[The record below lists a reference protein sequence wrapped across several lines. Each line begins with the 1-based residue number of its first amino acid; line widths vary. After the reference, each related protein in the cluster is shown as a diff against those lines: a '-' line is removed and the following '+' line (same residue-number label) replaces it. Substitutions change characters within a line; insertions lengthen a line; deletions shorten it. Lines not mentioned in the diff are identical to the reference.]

1 MQTQDNYNRV
11 TACNGQSLVSSA
23 KQCEQPR
30 NTYTSPLHIS
40 TTHSNILEAIH
51 TETPPHLVL
60 YHIPLYHNNNPRGK
74 CSYRVISVTAMSGS
88 SPSTIH
94 SMKMEPAVSPKLHWL
109 SLGSVHCTRLRN
121 TPERIDAILR
131 RVHTEVHY
139 ADSGCGVESGIE
151 RNHTPRRRDSLA
163 FTVIPK
169 LPLRSSTTNPTLYQC
184 YHPRVSTTF
193 SAVSANHFSF
203 LTGWL

>member
-1 MQTQDNYNRV
+1 
-11 TACNGQSLVSSA
+11 
-23 KQCEQPR
+23 
-30 NTYTSPLHIS
+30 
-40 TTHSNILEAIH
+40 
-51 TETPPHLVL
+51 
-60 YHIPLYHNNNPRGK
+60 
-74 CSYRVISVTAMSGS
+74 MSGS

-94 SMKMEPAVSPKLHWL
+94 SMKMEPAISPKLHWL
-109 SLGSVHCTRLRN
+109 SLGNVHCTRFRN
-121 TPERIDAILR
+121 IPERIDAILR

-203 LTGWL
+203 LTGWLWFHLTSLSMPLHLRSHDLVTTYRLSKASVECK